1 MNKKMSDLAKCI
13 DTIVKDS
20 QAEIAKSDVPST
32 HPDYSPLGYVH
43 KGKRMHKILAVG
55 GGQVIRICARPCGQQ
70 LGRYA
75 RYRLLPCNHH
85 GLITWCACPVRDRH
99 CKTCKQVFIGVNR
112 DTWYRIADPH
122 AQTEAA

>member
-20 QAEIAKSDVPST
+20 QTEIAASD
-32 HPDYSPLGYVH
+32 HPIDAPLGYVH

-55 GGQVIRICARPCGQQ
+55 GGQVMRICGKPCCTKLLRMQ
-70 LGRYA
+70 

-85 GLITWCACPVRDRH
+85 GLITFCNCPVRDRH
-99 CKTCKQVFIGVNR
+99 CKTCNQVFIGVNR
-112 DTWYRIADPH
+112 NTWYRIVDPH
-122 AQTEAA
+122 HQTKAE